1 MLLQELHHDKAPHI
15 VKAKLDDSSK
25 ARLPI
30 TVTKGEEVD
39 LKVVNK
45 VLTVPPKPHIEF
57 TFPYMSKGTISKLDF
72 TAEGVHAIGTL
83 IPSFPFLSKIKL
95 GIEITPKSAIATLS
109 PDAKL
114 PSIGGLHFFDPKLS
128 FPLYPEF
135 KPTGSIGFYYGGNK
149 EKPLL
154 GGVLSA
160 GVEGTDF
167 VASADVNA
175 NVPGLDTG
183 TGTVKYHRTRGWSG
197 SAHISTSSRKVL
209 KEADVDVSM
218 DDDGV
223 EVTGTVIADVPG
235 TSKDVTLIVKRAKNG
250 EMTYSAET
258 TIAIRGLQPAKLNVV
273 YGTKGFSIFGKAPFK
288 LFDKEGV
295 IDVWYNGNA
304 FGSSLKNFPFVKG
317 RASVVIEEL
326 KFNDGKFSGKGSA
339 SMPLGDK
346 FTATGRVALSE
357 DGELAI
363 AASLKISKPIPLFD
377 PIKGDYKFFEVGI
390 DIPIPGASIGNLVG
404 LIARVEGSLSAGYT
418 IGPAV
423 IQEAELSAGMKPFE
437 KDDSGRGVS
446 FKGRITMPASAYIS
460 GKVSGQV
467 ALSAFIAEVAGGLSL
482 EAKAT
487 LNALSSIDADV
498 LYTPQ
503 RFTFHGG
510 LDASL
515 DLVLG
520 VALTAYVVARV
531 GLTDYFSTETRKDWT
546 LGEWKFKP
554 GLALTMNA
562 AFDYASD
569 KAFQMPTIQFNKPA
583 INSDK
588 LIRGGFGEAKE
599 KETPSS

>member
-1 MLLQELHHDKAPHI
+1 
-15 VKAKLDDSSK
+15 
-25 ARLPI
+25 
-30 TVTKGEEVD
+30 
-39 LKVVNK
+39 VN
-45 VLTVPPKPHIEF
+45 
-57 TFPYMSKGTISKLDF
+57 
-72 TAEGVHAIGTL
+72 
-83 IPSFPFLSKIKL
+83 
-95 GIEITPKSAIATLS
+95 
-109 PDAKL
+109 
-114 PSIGGLHFFDPKLS
+114 
-128 FPLYPEF
+128 
-135 KPTGSIGFYYGGNK
+135 
-149 EKPLL
+149 
-154 GGVLSA
+154 
-160 GVEGTDF
+160 
-167 VASADVNA
+167 
-175 NVPGLDTG
+175 
-183 TGTVKYHRTRGWSG
+183 YHRVRGWSG

-209 KEADVDVSM
+209 KEASVDVSM
-218 DDDGV
+218 DDEGV
-223 EVTGTVIADVPG
+223 EVTGTVLADVPG
-235 TSKDVTLIVKRAKNG
+235 TSKDITLIVHRAKNG
-250 EMTYSAET
+250 DMTYSGET
-258 TIAIRGLQPAKLNVV
+258 EITISGLQPAKLKVI

-288 LFDKEGV
+288 LFDKEGI
-295 IDVWYNGNA
+295 IDVWYADNA
-304 FGSSLKNFPFVKG
+304 FGGALKNFEFEKG
-317 RASVVIEEL
+317 RAKVTLEEL
-326 KFNDGKFSGKGSA
+326 KYAKGKFSGKGGV

-346 FTATGRVALSE
+346 FTATGRVALDE
-357 DGELAI
+357 NGELSI
-363 AASLKISKPIPLFD
+363 AATLKISKPIPLFD

-423 IQEAELSAGMKPFE
+423 IQEAELSAGVKPFE
-437 KDDSGRGVS
+437 KDNSSSGVS
-446 FKGRITMPASAYIS
+446 FKGRITMPAEAYIS

-487 LNALSSIDADV
+487 LKALSSINADV

-515 DLVLG
+515 DLLLG

-569 KAFQMPTIQFNKPA
+569 KAFQMPTINFNKPS
-583 INSDK
+583 IDSDK
-588 LIRGGFGEAKE
+588 LIRGGFGQAKE